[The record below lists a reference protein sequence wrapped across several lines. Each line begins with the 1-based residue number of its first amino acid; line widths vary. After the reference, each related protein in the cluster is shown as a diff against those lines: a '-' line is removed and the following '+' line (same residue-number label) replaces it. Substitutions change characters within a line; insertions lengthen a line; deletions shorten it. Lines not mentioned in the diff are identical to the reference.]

1 MGARGVYV
9 VDRCLSD
16 GPIHPPPRTTTAN
29 NQQVQANIF
38 PFYFSGTTIL
48 ILASLGAWAHLEVRA
63 YLVDVRSHAPAL
75 LCTHASIVHL
85 NPPAHHTFTTPHH
98 TQDNDKLKLT
108 DPTVAVLL
116 VAALLQA
123 VQLLALGPMVNEAM
137 RKRNRKE
144 KEEGFADVSRWAVLD
159 GIVVALS

>member
-1 MGARGVYV
+1 MPLHCFVRM
-9 VDRCLSD
+9 RPSSISTL
-16 GPIHPPPRTTTAN
+16 PLTT
-29 NQQVQANIF
+29 
-38 PFYFSGTTIL
+38 PS
-48 ILASLGAWAHLEVRA
+48 
-63 YLVDVRSHAPAL
+63 
-75 LCTHASIVHL
+75 
-85 NPPAHHTFTTPHH
+85 PHH

-144 KEEGFADVSRWAVLD
+144 KEEGFADVSRWVVLD
-159 GIVVALS
+159 GIAVALSLTPAVIDVRA